1 MSFFRGFI
9 KEAATNV
16 TDMLKED
23 MKRTDERAE
32 GMAQYRVTRRRAEQE
47 RIIKDKKEVENALN
61 KLATLVDNDIDK
73 AAQLYVAGGKSVAG
87 ADALY
92 LELKKNMDAGIDV
105 GAATTFAQSRAQPG
119 QMTDYLKEFVT
130 PITKLPDIEGEA
142 AAGAGLYGAI
152 FKPDL
157 KAEVMRQ
164 VEAEAP
170 LGDTDQFEGTAT
182 GAAAIDR
189 TGFLAAKE
197 QARKEKVEG
206 QEDKT
211 FEIELRTKRQ
221 ALNDA
226 KERLKLAQKEGDI
239 KQAELEIKQAE
250 QDIAETRS
258 KQATKLFKQQMKEGA
273 LTIKEK
279 EIAIQK
285 AKDHPE
291 FTTFEALAVYASTNL
306 ARPDLTTAQRNE
318 YNEMLQS
325 SIDNALKLDPPGTE
339 GDTLF
344 SDDNLNT
351 IFQSTLKNALEPV
364 GLVNA
369 VGEEV
374 KDLLEGNEAKFFST
388 KLRAINTYNN
398 TFKKNGIVPSRVQ
411 QKVEAEKIALSE
423 QIQEYG
429 ARATDPD
436 YMDGKTYTYT
446 DNDTFNSKID
456 KLLPSSKDKND
467 AIQKYGQELKVGS
480 VVQMNVGNK
489 LKFAVWTGTRFQF

>member
-170 LGDTDQFEGTAT
+170 LVDTDQFEGTAT

-189 TGFLAAKE
+189 TGFLAA
-197 QARKEKVEG
+197 
-206 QEDKT
+206 
-211 FEIELRTKRQ
+211 I
-221 ALNDA
+221 
-226 KERLKLAQKEGDI
+226 
-239 KQAELEIKQAE
+239 
-250 QDIAETRS
+250 
-258 KQATKLFKQQMKEGA
+258 
-273 LTIKEK
+273 
-279 EIAIQK
+279 
-285 AKDHPE
+285 
-291 FTTFEALAVYASTNL
+291 
-306 ARPDLTTAQRNE
+306 
-318 YNEMLQS
+318 
-325 SIDNALKLDPPGTE
+325 
-339 GDTLF
+339 
-344 SDDNLNT
+344 
-351 IFQSTLKNALEPV
+351 
-364 GLVNA
+364 
-369 VGEEV
+369 
-374 KDLLEGNEAKFFST
+374 
-388 KLRAINTYNN
+388 
-398 TFKKNGIVPSRVQ
+398 
-411 QKVEAEKIALSE
+411 
-423 QIQEYG
+423 
-429 ARATDPD
+429 
-436 YMDGKTYTYT
+436 
-446 DNDTFNSKID
+446 
-456 KLLPSSKDKND
+456 
-467 AIQKYGQELKVGS
+467 
-480 VVQMNVGNK
+480 
-489 LKFAVWTGTRFQF
+489 